1 MSTKFIAFVMAFVLL
16 AGVCF
21 AAAKPVTDDTIVDQ
35 VRLKLTGDAI
45 AKGGG
50 ITVECKDGVV
60 TLTGAAENNQQRDR
74 ATLVAKKVK
83 GVKRVVNNLTV
94 GDRKSGK

>member
-1 MSTKFIAFVMAFVLL
+1 MSTKITAFVMAFLLL
-16 AGVCF
+16 ANVCF

-50 ITVECKDGVV
+50 INVECKNGVV
-60 TLTGAAENNQQRDR
+60 TLTGTAENNQQRDR
-74 ATLVAKKVK
+74 AAFVTKKVK
-83 GVKRVVNNLTV
+83 GVKQVINSITV